1 MLAAVAQLH
10 AELHGALEAVFVVDG
25 SPDRSYELLREQL
38 PRCVFTSQLL
48 LLSRNFG
55 SFAAIRA
62 GLSAG
67 RGQTFAVM
75 AADLQEPPEL
85 VVRMQHMLTHEPYD
99 VVVGQ
104 RVSRHDPFLSGLMSK
119 AFWWLF
125 RRTVMPEMPAG
136 GVDIFACNAV
146 FRSDLLRLSEHHSSL
161 VAQVFWLGYRRGT
174 IPYTRQVRQHGV
186 SAWTMRKKLRYLSDS
201 IFSFTDLPIRALIFL
216 GGSVAMVSGIFG
228 LLVAISRIMGLITVS
243 GYSITILAIIFL
255 GASNLL
261 AVGLVGS
268 YAWRAYENTK
278 QRPLHVLMRQHDFPA
293 QPAQHEIQGVG

>member
-1 MLAAVAQLH
+1 LAAVTQLH
-10 AELHGALEAVFVVDG
+10 ADLNGALEAVFVVDG
-25 SPDRSYELLREQL
+25 SPDKSYALLHEQL
-38 PRCVFTSQLL
+38 PKCSFASQLL

-62 GLSAG
+62 GLAAG

-85 VVRMQHMLTHEPYD
+85 VVRMQHLLAHEPYD

-104 RVSRHDPFLSGLMSK
+104 RISRNDPFLSGLLAK

-125 RRTVMPEMPAG
+125 RRTVMPEMPPG
-136 GVDIFACNAV
+136 GVDIFACNAA

-174 IPYTRQVRQHGV
+174 VPYTRQVRQHGV
-186 SAWTMRKKLRYLSDS
+186 SAWTLRKKLRYLSDS
-201 IFSFTDLPIRALIFL
+201 IFSFTDLPIRVLIFL
-216 GGSVAMVSGIFG
+216 GGSVATMSGLFG
-228 LLVAISRIMGLITVS
+228 LLVVISRMMGFIAVS
-243 GYSITILAIIFL
+243 GYSITMLAIIFL

-268 YAWRAYENTK
+268 YAWRTYENTK
-278 QRPLHVLMRQHDFPA
+278 QRPLHVLMRQHEFAA
-293 QPAQHEIQGVG
+293 QPAQHQARGVG